1 VHADDARPSRCG
13 RLRRSQRLRRP
24 QEFTA
29 VLEARRGT
37 SMRVAG
43 DRLSMT
49 SAWSAATDA
58 RPTRLGIT
66 VGKRMARRSID
77 RALVKRIVR
86 EAFRHVAPTLDR
98 AAAGAGVAV
107 DVSVRLKAPLGEPGS
122 PVRPALA
129 VLRRALRADAD
140 QLLHALIGRLGTI
153 DAHA

>member
-1 VHADDARPSRCG
+1 
-13 RLRRSQRLRRP
+13 
-24 QEFTA
+24 
-29 VLEARRGT
+29 
-37 SMRVAG
+37 MRAAG
-43 DRLSMT
+43 DRLSMIA
-49 SAWSAATDA
+49 AWSAAADA

-122 PVRPALA
+122 PQRPALA
-129 VLRRALRADAD
+129 ALRCALRGEADR
-140 QLLHALIGRLGTI
+140 LLEALNSRLTTIETHA
-153 DAHA
+153 